1 MDNIPDNIA
10 ILIYKL
16 NCLKSV
22 LEYDFFSRDKTNTSG
37 EIINAIQYKI
47 PDQKPKG
54 ITYSIKKNKHPIISH
69 VPYPD
74 VLVAHA
80 SNQQNSLK
88 AVFYHGTQ
96 AGQFPISLAQLTP
109 HKIYQST
116 GGTVQTIVADALG
129 NATFMLEV
137 NGRTEIFLSL
147 KAAQ

>member
-54 ITYSIKKNKHPIISH
+54 ITYSIKKNKHPITTINH
-69 VPYPD
+69 TLIYTLVGFNPQTMGR
-74 VLVAHA
+74 VLHP
-80 SNQQNSLK
+80 N
-88 AVFYHGTQ
+88 F
-96 AGQFPISLAQLTP
+96 
-109 HKIYQST
+109 
-116 GGTVQTIVADALG
+116 
-129 NATFMLEV
+129 
-137 NGRTEIFLSL
+137 
-147 KAAQ
+147 